1 LVRDEGP
8 TDLRTSTPAFFVLL
22 GYGMRHLKAPTDHFL
37 SAPVIPA
44 ESVLS
49 KGFDELTSR
58 AQNKRS
64 LMQFEVIGYAD
75 ISTAYLEK
83 EDLDLLASAPN
94 HLAEIDD
101 GVGTILWV
109 PSEQD
114 LFEEFAQESRQHGLS
129 DRFIE
134 IMSELHQQQIAY
146 VRFDADGGE
155 VDGLEHAQV

>member
-1 LVRDEGP
+1 
-8 TDLRTSTPAFFVLL
+8 
-22 GYGMRHLKAPTDHFL
+22 MRHLKAPADHFP
-37 SAPVIPA
+37 SAPMIRT
-44 ESVLS
+44 ESVLP
-49 KGFDELTSR
+49 KDFDEFTWR
-58 AQNKRS
+58 AQNKRR

-75 ISTAYLEK
+75 ISTAYLEE

-114 LFEEFAQESRQHGLS
+114 LFEEFVRKSRQHGLS

-134 IMSELHQQQIAY
+134 IMTELHKQQIAY